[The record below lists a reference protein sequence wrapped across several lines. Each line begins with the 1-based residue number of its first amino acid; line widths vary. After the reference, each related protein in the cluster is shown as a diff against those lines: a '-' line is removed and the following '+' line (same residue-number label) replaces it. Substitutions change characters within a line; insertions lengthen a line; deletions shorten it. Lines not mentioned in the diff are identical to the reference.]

1 MVESEKFGMAA
12 KLYVLLKRKT
22 GRSIDAAHLI
32 NNKDYAREVIATAHE
47 AHDPELDT
55 LLDRF
60 EKELFG
66 KISHPHAATAPA
78 GETEPSDPTTA
89 VDPSK
94 YVGMLR

>member
-32 NNKDYAREVIATAHE
+32 NNKDYAKEVIATAHE
-47 AHDPELDT
+47 AHDPELDA

-66 KISHPHAATAPA
+66 KISHPPSGPGLAGDAEPA
-78 GETEPSDPTTA
+78 DPAA